1 MDKVEFDMAGTR
13 YVGRVMKENQKT
25 VLVEVPYT
33 YVVRVWATIKEE
45 GKPDVQD
52 WVGKKETGLKTIKRH
67 LVKHN
72 VTPFS

>member
-13 YVGRVMKENQKT
+13 YVGRVMKQNNKT

-33 YVVRVWATIKEE
+33 FKRWVVEPAGENTYRRFEKEF
-45 GKPDVQD
+45 
-52 WVGKKETGLKTIKRH
+52 TGLKVIRRH